1 MLSKWLMYEQR
12 PQGETGRGR
21 CRQHWPPGCPCIED
35 PGSIIFLT
43 QPSPRGGPI
52 VIISTAS
59 PGWLWGE
66 KGTQDIL
73 GDLLL
78 GWAKATGCTPV
89 PSGSPPLS
97 WEQWA
102 TSAHHIPLGLSLG
115 GRHLEPPRAEPL
127 AMQPSRR
134 GRGCDAGR
142 GCRMP
147 GSGGTPSRGLISSS
161 CPGNGDRPGR
171 SFLNLRPGP
180 HAPHPALPWVGGG
193 GVSCLCWKQGLCGDL
208 EGRRKGVSWACEPS
222 LPVYLPSP
230 SGLPPAASTK
240 PRPASISAFQ
250 GVYLG
255 KFSP

>member
-1 MLSKWLMYEQR
+1 MNKGLKGQQEGAGVGSTGHQGARVQR
-12 PQGETGRGR
+12 TLEA
-21 CRQHWPPGCPCIED
+21 
-35 PGSIIFLT
+35 SSSS
-43 QPSPRGGPI
+43 PSP
-52 VIISTAS
+52 A
-59 PGWLWGE
+59 PGVAYGHNKHCL
-66 KGTQDIL
+66 TRLAL
-73 GDLLL
+73 GREGDSGHLGRLLL

-89 PSGSPPLS
+89 PFGSLPLS

-102 TSAHHIPLGLSLG
+102 TSAHHIPLALSLG

-142 GCRMP
+142 GCWMP

-161 CPGNGDRPGR
+161 CPDNADRPGR
-171 SFLNLRPGP
+171 SFLNLWPGP
-180 HAPHPALPWVGGG
+180 HVPHPALPWAGGG
-193 GVSCLCWKQGLCGDL
+193 GVSFLCWKQGLCGDL

-222 LPVYLPSP
+222 LPIYLPSP
-230 SGLPPAASTK
+230 SGLPPAASAK

-250 GVYLG
+250 GVCLG